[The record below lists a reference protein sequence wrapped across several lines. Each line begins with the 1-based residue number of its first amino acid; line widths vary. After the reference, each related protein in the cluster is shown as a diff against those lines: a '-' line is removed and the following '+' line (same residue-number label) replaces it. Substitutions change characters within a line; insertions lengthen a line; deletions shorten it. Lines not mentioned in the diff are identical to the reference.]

1 MLGMVRS
8 GAHTLRRIAAGHN
21 NMPDIT
27 PASPGRTTRLPAALS
42 SMPVQLVLMFIL
54 LAALDLTCQLLGA
67 RLVRAAPGPLRA
79 EAAVLGALLLSV
91 AMIAAY
97 RYLVHVLERR
107 TAVELQLRASAARG
121 LAGGVAAG
129 AALFMLVYLILWA
142 VGAVTFG
149 GFNGLAG
156 VGIALAVAI
165 ASAVGEEIVFRGV
178 VFRRLESALGTSV
191 ALLISAGVFGLLHA
205 GNTGA
210 TWTST
215 LAIALESGVLLGIT
229 YAATRSLW
237 LPIGLHL
244 GWNFTEGGVFGAAVS
259 GGQYQGIFPATLS
272 GPNWLTGGAF
282 GPEASLA
289 ALIVSLCASTIL
301 GWYAVR
307 GGAWQRPGPRIPG
320 SGTTG
325 LRS

>member
-1 MLGMVRS
+1 
-8 GAHTLRRIAAGHN
+8 
-21 NMPDIT
+21 MPDIT

-107 TAVELQLRASAARG
+107 TAVELQLRASAARQP
-121 LAGGVAAG
+121 AGGVAAG

-237 LPIGLHL
+237 LPIGLHF
-244 GWNFTEGGVFGAAVS
+244 GWNFTEGGIFGAAVS
-259 GGQYQGIFPATLS
+259 GGQNS
-272 GPNWLTGGAF
+272 GLINAPLAGPPLITGGAF

-289 ALIVSLCASTIL
+289 ALVVSLSASIAL
-301 GWYAVR
+301 AWYVVHTGRWRPPRWRSRHTGAADGGPHDR
-307 GGAWQRPGPRIPG
+307 GRRGNR
-320 SGTTG
+320 
-325 LRS
+325 

>member
-1 MLGMVRS
+1 
-8 GAHTLRRIAAGHN
+8 
-21 NMPDIT
+21 
-27 PASPGRTTRLPAALS
+27 
-42 SMPVQLVLMFIL
+42 MPVQLVLMFVL
-54 LAALDLTCQLLGA
+54 LAALDLICQLLGV
-67 RLVRAAPGPLRA
+67 RLVRAAPEPLRA
-79 EAAVLGALLLSV
+79 QAGLLGAMLLSV

-107 TAVELQLRASAARG
+107 SADELQLRASAARG

-129 AALFMLVYLILWA
+129 AALFMLVCLILWA

-156 VGIALAVAI
+156 VGAALAVAI

-178 VFRRLESALGTSV
+178 IFRRLEAALGTSV
-191 ALLISAGVFGLLHA
+191 ALLISAAVFGLLHA
-205 GNTGA
+205 GNAGA
-210 TWTST
+210 SWTST
-215 LAIALESGVLLGIT
+215 LAIALESGVLLGIL

-259 GGQYQGIFPATLS
+259 GGQYQGIFPVTLS

-289 ALIVSLCASTIL
+289 ALIVSLCASTVL
-301 GWYAVR
+301 ALYAVR
-307 GGAWQRPGPRIPG
+307 GGTWRRPGSRMPG
-320 SGTTG
+320 TGTTAP
-325 LRS
+325 RP